1 MSDYDDDGRPRRE
14 NLMQQRLRKARG
26 EEVDEEV
33 SVPERYDDDDDAPR
47 GLGGGYSPAPRS
59 YRPAPTGGGCAQAT
73 LYLVLGGLIALLL
86 GGLALNQTLGGFGRL
101 LTPPPIAQIFATPTP
116 EIITGAAVVQRI
128 QQLSRLETASYTVQT
143 VIDVSQSSNIPII
156 GDFLAGDEL
165 LLIAH
170 GTVVAGVDLGA
181 LPSDA
186 VSVAPDGS
194 TITLRLPPAQIFSA
208 SLDSQKTRVYSR
220 ERGVFAPD
228 NKDLET
234 QARQVAE
241 AEILKAACEDGV
253 LSKATLQAE
262 AALRQL
268 LSVVDEAEIVVIPA
282 APAACTA
289 PVTSTPPQAP
299 TP

>member
-1 MSDYDDDGRPRRE
+1 MSDYDDERPPPRE

-33 SVPERYDDDDDAPR
+33 SVPSRYDDDDDAPR
-47 GLGGGYSPAPRS
+47 GLGGGYSPVPRS
-59 YRPAPTGGGCAQAT
+59 HRPAPGGGCARAT

-170 GTVVAGVDLGA
+170 GTVIAGVDLGA

-282 APAACTA
+282 VPAACTA
-289 PVTSTPPQAP
+289 PVTSVPPLAP

>member
-1 MSDYDDDGRPRRE
+1 MSDYDDERPPPRE

-33 SVPERYDDDDDAPR
+33 SVPSRYDDDDDAPR
-47 GLGGGYSPAPRS
+47 GLGGGYSPVPRS
-59 YRPAPTGGGCAQAT
+59 HRPAPGGGCARAT

-268 LSVVDEAEIVVIPA
+268 LSVVDEAEIVVISA
-282 APAACTA
+282 VPAACTA
-289 PVTSTPPQAP
+289 PVTSVPPQAP

>member
-33 SVPERYDDDDDAPR
+33 SVPDRYDDDDDAPR

-59 YRPAPTGGGCAQAT
+59 YRPAPGGGCAQAT
-73 LYLVLGGLIALLL
+73 LYLVLGGLIVLLL
-86 GGLALNQTLGGFGRL
+86 GVLLVNQTLGGFGRL

-282 APAACTA
+282 VPAACVA
-289 PVTSTPPQAP
+289 PVTSVPPPAP